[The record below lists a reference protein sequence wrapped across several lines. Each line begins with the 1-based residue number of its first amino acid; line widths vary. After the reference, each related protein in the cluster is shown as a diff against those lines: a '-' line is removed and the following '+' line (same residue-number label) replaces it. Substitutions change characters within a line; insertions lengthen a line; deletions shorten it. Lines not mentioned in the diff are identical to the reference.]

1 MKKAN
6 YIRSQRVRFH
16 GVNNLWK
23 KIKGGKNMTDLEN
36 FVNQSGRD
44 KLVKDVRTNVES
56 TDAERV
62 LGGDL
67 EEFIKAIFNGL
78 WFIKTNNFLIA
89 F

>member
-1 MKKAN
+1 MFEQ
-6 YIRSQRVRFH
+6 ISRLRSDVLH
-16 GVNNLWK
+16 PY
-23 KIKGGKNMTDLEN
+23 
-36 FVNQSGRD
+36 

-56 TDAERV
+56 TDAEGV